1 MARSLP
7 QELSYRRATT
17 AALVGLGVQLAL
29 WLLAAA
35 LAVWTGSQA
44 VNAAAWHLLGGAL
57 VWGSVWLIYQQHK
70 LERAEALEVDELAA
84 DANAASMFAEGGQS
98 LELAKKRLETLYRI
112 GLTIA
117 SVTVAAFLL
126 CAGGA
131 LLYGAVRSIARPE
144 GEAADFTRL
153 LELGLENSA
162 AGGLPM
168 LLVAAAMALVGF
180 LTARYT
186 AGMTR
191 APIWSLLRGGA
202 AYLMGNVVVLVG
214 IAIAAAIEL
223 TGNRWG
229 YAVMTLVVPAVMV
242 VLGLE
247 ILLSML
253 LGVYRP
259 NTARA
264 SAAGAEEEAETTA
277 TPHPG
282 ERPRAAF
289 DSRLL
294 GWLTRPESLGRIVAE
309 TLNYQ
314 FGFDV
319 SRSGVF
325 ALTRKALLP
334 LLGLAAVV
342 MLLLSSVVIVPPQ
355 QQAVV
360 TQLGAMPDDA
370 IRGPGVTF
378 KAPWPFASV
387 DRYDTTRIRS
397 LSVGSTATG
406 KRTGVAL
413 LWTNTHVEGGE
424 KFLVSA
430 AARADERIRETP
442 DPAGSAEDA
451 VAARRAVAAGLVGG
465 ELVVQWRISDLA
477 LYVAPESAR
486 RPERLLEAIAE
497 EELTAYVAARDID
510 TLLTTARLADD
521 DILRRTIQ
529 TRVDPMGIEIV
540 YAGLFGVHPPQEGE
554 VADAFLRVVNALLTQ
569 RTAVSQAETLRVAL
583 LSGVAGSV
591 DRALQIDAAI
601 SDLEAADLT
610 PEERAAAAAEV
621 QRLIDAAGGDAARVF
636 AEARADRWKL
646 ALSEEGRAAGFEYE
660 VDAFRRAP
668 RYFRAR
674 TYLDTLA
681 AALPGVRKVVTAVA
695 PGGDEPVFRLNLE
708 DEQSGLDSFLEGN

>member
-1 MARSLP
+1 M
-7 QELSYRRATT
+7 
-17 AALVGLGVQLAL
+17 L
-29 WLLAAA
+29 WVLAAA
-35 LAVWTGSQA
+35 MAVWTQSQA
-44 VNAAAWHLLGGAL
+44 LNAAAWHLLGGAL

-70 LERAEALEVDELAA
+70 LERAEALEFDELAA
-84 DANAASMFAEGGQS
+84 DAAASSMFSEGGQT
-98 LELAKKRLETLYRI
+98 LELAKKRLESLYRV

-117 SVTVAAFLL
+117 SVTVAVFLL
-126 CAGGA
+126 SAGGA
-131 LLYGAVRSIARPE
+131 LLYGAIGSIRRLE
-144 GEAADFTRL
+144 GEAANYSGL
-153 LELGLENSA
+153 LELGLGNSS
-162 AGGLPM
+162 AGGLPT

-180 LTARYT
+180 LTARYA

-223 TGNRWG
+223 TGNTWG
-229 YAVMTLVVPAVMV
+229 YAAMTLLVPAVMV

-253 LGVYRP
+253 LGIYRP
-259 NTARA
+259 NTAR
-264 SAAGAEEEAETTA
+264 SSGVEAEESSS

-319 SRSGVF
+319 SRSGVYAMTRR
-325 ALTRKALLP
+325 ALAP
-334 LLGLAAVV
+334 LLGLAVLV
-342 MLLLSSVVIVPPQ
+342 MFLLSCVVIVPPQ

-360 TQLGAMPDDA
+360 IQLGALPKDA
-370 IRGPGVTF
+370 IRDPGISF
-378 KAPWPFASV
+378 KAPWPFATAE
-387 DRYDTTRIRS
+387 RYETTRIRS
-397 LSVGSTATG
+397 LSVGSTAGG

-424 KFLVSA
+424 TFLVSA
-430 AARADERIRETP
+430 AARADDRAR
-442 DPAGSAEDA
+442 GAEAVSDA
-451 VAARRAVAAGLVGG
+451 DARRAVAAGLVGG
-465 ELVVQWRISDLA
+465 ELVVQWRIADLA
-477 LYVAPESAR
+477 KYVAPESAR
-486 RPERLLEAIAE
+486 RPERLLEAIAS

-521 DILRRTIQ
+521 DLLRRTIQ
-529 TRVDPMGIEIV
+529 ARVESMGIEIV

-569 RTAVSQAETLRVAL
+569 RTAVSEAETGRVAV

-591 DRALQIDAAI
+591 DRALEIDAAI
-601 SDLEAADLT
+601 TALETSDLNA
-610 PEERAAAAAEV
+610 EERSLATAEV
-621 QRLIDAAGGDAARVF
+621 QRLIDDAGGDAARVF

-646 ALSEEGRAAGFEYE
+646 ALAEEGRAAGFGFE

-681 AALPGVRKVVTAVA
+681 AALPGVRKIVTAVK
-695 PGGDEPVFRLNLE
+695 PGDTEPVFRLNLE
-708 DEQSGLDSFLEGN
+708 DEQSGLDSFLSGE